1 MFEFDLQVDQIEFDH
16 QVIERATKKAAQK
29 PIEAALGSVKERML
43 DRLRPGDGPSRPG
56 DSPNI
61 HVSANAGL
69 RDIMLAYDSQGQSG
83 VVGSVLH
90 NDSGSD
96 QPLPGLL
103 EDGGTATI
111 RHRKSGKK
119 RRVRIAPRPYA
130 GPSFDDAIQAGEIV
144 GPWKGEITG

>member
-16 QVIERATKKAAQK
+16 QVIERATKKAAQR

-56 DSPNI
+56 DSPNV

-69 RDIMLAYDSQGQSG
+69 RDIMLAYDSQAQSG

-103 EDGGTATI
+103 EDGGTATM
-111 RHRKSGKK
+111 RHKKNGKK

-130 GPSFDDAIQAGEIV
+130 GPSFDDAIQAGEIA
-144 GPWKGEITG
+144 GPWEGEITG